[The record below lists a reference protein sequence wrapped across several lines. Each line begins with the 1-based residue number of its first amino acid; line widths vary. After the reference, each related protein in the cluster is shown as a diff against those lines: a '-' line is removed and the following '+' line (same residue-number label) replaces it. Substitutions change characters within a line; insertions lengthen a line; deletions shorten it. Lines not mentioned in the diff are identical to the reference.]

1 MNLNYYALRITA
13 AVMRFLP
20 IRFGYFIAEL
30 GGNALYLLS
39 KRRRNITSNNIKH
52 VLGTNV
58 DKRRLQPAVRSIFK
72 NMVKNYFDL
81 IKLPQLELDNLG
93 KSVTFNGWHYLEKA
107 LSSERGTIIATAHLG
122 NFDFAA
128 QVLAARGIK
137 MAIFVED
144 FNSTP
149 VLGFIDKLRQING
162 VTTLPVS
169 SSTLRDALQIL
180 RQGGTLVI
188 VCDRNIQGN
197 GLKVKFFGEET
208 SLPFGVVSLALR
220 TGAAIVPMFSV
231 RKSGNRFVIYT
242 EAPLRL
248 ANTGSRSQAVRANL
262 ERLIAIMERYIRQ
275 YPEQWVVLEP
285 IWPEQAVELADTQR
299 ID

>member
-231 RKSGNRFVIYT
+231 RKPGNRFVIYT